1 MLQESTKV
9 LTANSQ
15 LSLVP
20 TLALPA
26 STTVSIAEN
35 GMSLNPQNQTPVD
48 ANPVKIER
56 LDDAELGVEEIL
68 VNENERIESPDSSY
82 TSPTHLGDGIKLFF
96 ILNLAGFR
104 LSASENRA
112 I

>member
-20 TLALPA
+20 TLALPTN
-26 STTVSIAEN
+26 TTVSN
-35 GMSLNPQNQTPVD
+35 GMSLNPQSQTAGD
-48 ANPVKIER
+48 ANPVKLER
-56 LDDAELGVEEIL
+56 MEDAEIGIEEIL

-82 TSPTHLGDGIKLFF
+82 TSPTHLCDGI
-96 ILNLAGFR
+96 
-104 LSASENRA
+104 
-112 I
+112 